1 MRCIGVDVGFGYT
14 KATDGI
20 RTIVFPSV
28 ISPAVKTGLR
38 PFREERTGRLIDLL
52 DHLSV
57 TLDGETHFIGNLALN
72 QGRFV
77 YATLDR
83 LRTQT
88 PEYTLLFLTAL
99 SLFSEPSGEPFSVVT
114 GLPVDDFED
123 RDILEKTF
131 QGQFSISLAGEE
143 VSFIVK
149 DLNVIPQGCGA
160 FMDLLFADTQGE
172 INEVY
177 AQGPVGIVD
186 IGYKTTDFVL
196 MQSAEFAWRFSGSI
210 KHGMSVI
217 YQAAISKFS
226 DVYRGNFDLKSVE
239 EAIRDGMIHRLG
251 ERIAVDSDLLETDY
265 HGLSQEIA
273 AWIHERWRE
282 QKLSRIICAGGG
294 SLMLKPF
301 LKKVFPEMVFME
313 EPHLANVRGFYKG
326 ALHYDG

>member
-1 MRCIGVDVGFGYT
+1 MRFIGVDVGFGYT
-14 KATDGI
+14 KAMDGI
-20 RTIVFPSV
+20 RTIVFPSI
-28 ISPAVKTGLR
+28 ISPAVKTGFW
-38 PFREERTGRLIDLL
+38 PFREERTDRQIDLL

-72 QGRFV
+72 QGRFA

-83 LRTQT
+83 IRTQT
-88 PEYTLLFLTAL
+88 PEYKLLFLTAL
-99 SLFSEPSGEPFSVVT
+99 SLFVESPGEPFSVVT

-123 RDILEKTF
+123 RDILERSFK
-131 QGQFSISLAGEE
+131 GKFSISLTGEE

-149 DLNVIPQGCGA
+149 ELTVIPQGCGA
-160 FMDLLFADTQGE
+160 FMDLLFPDSREE
-172 INEVY
+172 INEIY
-177 AQGPVGIVD
+177 AEGPVGIVD

-196 MQSAEFAWRFSGSI
+196 MQSAEFSWRFSGSI
-210 KHGMSVI
+210 KHGMGMI
-217 YQAAISKFS
+217 YQAAVSKFS

-239 EAIRDGMIHRLG
+239 EAMREGVICWLG
-251 ERIAVDSDLLETDY
+251 ERIAVDRDLLDSDC
-265 HGLSQEIA
+265 HGLAQEIA

-282 QKLSRIICAGGG
+282 QKLSRILCAGGG

-313 EPHLANVRGFYKG
+313 EPHLANVRGFHKG